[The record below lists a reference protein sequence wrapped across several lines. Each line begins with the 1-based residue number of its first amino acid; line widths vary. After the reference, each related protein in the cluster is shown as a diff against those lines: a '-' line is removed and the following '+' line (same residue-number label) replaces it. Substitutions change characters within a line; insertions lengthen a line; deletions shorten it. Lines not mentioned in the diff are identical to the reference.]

1 MRVKLVRVGNSRS
14 IRIPNE
20 LIKLLG
26 LGEVVDVNANQEG
39 IVIAAHREPRH
50 GWKHSFAKASPA
62 ENEILLDRL
71 PPNALDGE
79 EWTWLQSVRSGHWN
93 SELETRN

>member
-1 MRVKLVRVGNSRS
+1 MRVKLIPIGNSRS

-26 LGEVVDVNANQEG
+26 RGEVVDVNLTQQG

-50 GWKHSFAKASPA
+50 GWKHSFAKASPT
-62 ENEILLDRL
+62 EDEILLDRL
-71 PPNALDGE
+71 PPNAFDGE
-79 EWTWLQSVRSGHWN
+79 EWTW
-93 SELETRN
+93 